1 MLVRYVIA
9 RKKAG
14 SCFFISLL
22 GVTDLLIFLDQ
33 GVSIGPASFIYL
45 NSLYIILFV
54 LFFSFGGT
62 GTKTRYLAAVA
73 KLQEVMPA
81 DWIES
86 LPEPDNELDRIT
98 GHVLRE
104 ASSHFKRKLSGMK
117 EDQLVENDFIASWI
131 HEIKTPL
138 TAMKLIM
145 ATRQSDPDIRR
156 METEWLRIHLLV
168 DRQLY
173 MTRLPALESDYVLE
187 QVSVQRLA
195 TEEVRE
201 LAPWCMEKKTWQ
213 SVLKAMMP
221 PSLQTV
227 NGAVFIIRQLLT
239 NAIKYSPTGTSL
251 TFRTNVTEQENV
263 FLDLIDEGPG
273 IQPHDLPRIFDK
285 GFTGGNGRIH
295 NASTGLGLY
304 LAQTVAAKIGI
315 TLQVHSI
322 QPQGTTMRMTFTDS
336 NAFETVRRGQADNIP
351 L

>member
-1 MLVRYVIA
+1 
-9 RKKAG
+9 
-14 SCFFISLL
+14 
-22 GVTDLLIFLDQ
+22 
-33 GVSIGPASFIYL
+33 
-45 NSLYIILFV
+45 
-54 LFFSFGGT
+54 
-62 GTKTRYLAAVA
+62 
-73 KLQEVMPA
+73 MPA

-117 EDQLVENDFIASWI
+117 EAQLVENDFIASWI

-145 ATRQSDPDIRR
+145 ATRQSDPDIRK

-195 TEEVRE
+195 AEEVRE
-201 LAPWCMEKKTWQ
+201 LAAWCMEKTWQ

-227 NGAVFIIRQLLT
+227 NGAVL
-239 NAIKYSPTGTSL
+239 SL
-251 TFRTNVTEQENV
+251 
-263 FLDLIDEGPG
+263 G
-273 IQPHDLPRIFDK
+273 
-285 GFTGGNGRIH
+285 
-295 NASTGLGLY
+295 SY
-304 LAQTVAAKIGI
+304 
-315 TLQVHSI
+315 
-322 QPQGTTMRMTFTDS
+322 
-336 NAFETVRRGQADNIP
+336 
-351 L
+351 

>member
-1 MLVRYVIA
+1 
-9 RKKAG
+9 
-14 SCFFISLL
+14 
-22 GVTDLLIFLDQ
+22 
-33 GVSIGPASFIYL
+33 
-45 NSLYIILFV
+45 
-54 LFFSFGGT
+54 
-62 GTKTRYLAAVA
+62 
-73 KLQEVMPA
+73 
-81 DWIES
+81 
-86 LPEPDNELDRIT
+86 
-98 GHVLRE
+98 
-104 ASSHFKRKLSGMK
+104 MK

-227 NGAVFIIRQLLT
+227 NGAVL
-239 NAIKYSPTGTSL
+239 SL
-251 TFRTNVTEQENV
+251 
-263 FLDLIDEGPG
+263 G
-273 IQPHDLPRIFDK
+273 
-285 GFTGGNGRIH
+285 
-295 NASTGLGLY
+295 SY
-304 LAQTVAAKIGI
+304 
-315 TLQVHSI
+315 
-322 QPQGTTMRMTFTDS
+322 
-336 NAFETVRRGQADNIP
+336 
-351 L
+351 

>member
-1 MLVRYVIA
+1 MLVRYVIS
-9 RKKAG
+9 RK
-14 SCFFISLL
+14 SWILLFISLL
-22 GVTDLLIFLDQ
+22 GVTDLLIVLDQ
-33 GVSIGPASFIYL
+33 GVSVEPASFIYL
-45 NSLYIILFV
+45 NSLYIIVFV
-54 LFFSFGGT
+54 VFFLWRYR
-62 GTKTRYLAAVA
+62 KETRYLAAVA
-73 KLQEVMPA
+73 KLQDFMSD
-81 DWIES
+81 DWFES
-86 LPEPDNELDRIT
+86 LPEPDNELDKIT

-104 ASSHFKRKLSGMK
+104 ASSHFKRKLSGVK
-117 EDQLVENDFIASWI
+117 DAQLIENDFIASWI

-145 ATRQSDPDIRR
+145 AARQNDPDIRKI
-156 METEWLRIHLLV
+156 ETEWLRIHLLV

-187 QVSVQRLA
+187 QVSLQRLA

-201 LAPWCMEKKTWQ
+201 LAPWCMEKNLA
-213 SVLKAMMP
+213 VIIEGNDA
-221 PSLQTV
+221 TV
-227 NGAVFIIRQLLT
+227 VTDRKWCRFIVRQLLT
-239 NAIKYSPTGTSL
+239 NAIKYSPADTSL
-251 TFRTNVTEQENV
+251 TFRTNVTEQEKV

-273 IQPHDLPRIFDK
+273 IEHHDLPRIFDK

-315 TLQVHSI
+315 TLQVQSS

-336 NAFETVRRGQADNIP
+336 NAFETVRRGQADHIP